1 MYFQLGRYGNPF
13 RLEALFSCIQVIA
26 KYNLG
31 RNPLDQSKEIITME
45 IWVELEKLL
54 TNYSDFDKMQFDRD
68 WKISQNERKFGA
80 HGAPSYLI

>member
-1 MYFQLGRYGNPF
+1 MYFQLGRYGSPF
-13 RLEALFSCIQVIA
+13 RLEALFTCIQVIA

-45 IWVELEKLL
+45 IWVELEKFL
-54 TNYSDFDKMQFDRD
+54 TNDSDFDNAIDRD